1 MTAQEVNPVVLQVI
15 SERNQN
21 HDTRER
27 IFVELEAIIDR
38 PPVVTLFT
46 SFVYPVMLEDSDVD
60 MLAGI
65 LQNAG

>member
-38 PPVVTLFT
+38 PVVTLFT